1 MRKLTRTIHIASLLV
16 ILSGGCIVIPYY
28 AGPDESEPRVLA
40 VRDEPGVAREEIF
53 RIYRQDQWALFM
65 PFSPEGPRD
74 IRDFSDR
81 YYIVSGGKT
90 NSLSHALDQE
100 YHVYDNLLP
109 ITGTD
114 RWLRAYTTGRSY
126 DDIASLAVCLFTS
139 RKSIAQHTIENV
151 FRVAPHDDL
160 PGQGVAVFSTDGKS
174 MVFPTTDGDC
184 VLDLMSGSLMR
195 PPGQKP
201 DASQV
206 RHLES
211 PDAGIPYHPHV
222 GVSLYDYTSDR
233 MLWTVPDWW
242 VVSSRTDIDRFIT
255 CSGGE
260 DTDHYAEHS
269 VLRLRDGSGAE
280 LVRREVAASHL
291 LVAPSPSLKRVSYL
305 IIKKWGKKFAEIEDA
320 QLCVETFV
328 GGMSVSVCRKTFD
341 VAFERQSFRWLTDD
355 VVIGTSFKH
364 RFGKEHG
371 YVVLDVR
378 TGKWHQLPFPAESY
392 SSFVVDESNGV
403 ACLGAG
409 NGRFHIYDARI
420 DAVSATFSLS
430 DSGFPRDP
438 GGLRMIGVENG
449 VGVVF
454 AGMRTWML
462 VGWDGSLVRSG
473 ALIRSGIGTID
484 RYIGHERLAVSM
496 FRTGESAVLSLCNRL
511 MARGARS
518 MPYVDGKFLLGD
530 PNW

>member
-1 MRKLTRTIHIASLLV
+1 MQKLTRTIHIASLLG

-40 VRDEPGVAREEIF
+40 VRDEPGVAHEEIF

-74 IRDFSDR
+74 IRDGSDR

-126 DDIASLAVCLFTS
+126 DDIASLDVCLFTS

-151 FRVAPHDDL
+151 FRFAPHDDL
-160 PGQGVAVFSTDGKS
+160 PGQGVAVFSADGKS

-378 TGKWHQLPFPAESY
+378 TGFPQ
-392 SSFVVDESNGV
+392 
-403 ACLGAG
+403 
-409 NGRFHIYDARI
+409 
-420 DAVSATFSLS
+420 
-430 DSGFPRDP
+430 DP

>member
-1 MRKLTRTIHIASLLV
+1 MQKLTRTIHIASLLG

-40 VRDEPGVAREEIF
+40 VRDEPGVAHEEIF
-53 RIYRQDQWALFM
+53 RTYRQDQWALFM

-74 IRDFSDR
+74 IRDGSDR

-126 DDIASLAVCLFTS
+126 DDIASLDVCLFTS

-151 FRVAPHDDL
+151 FRFAPHDDL
-160 PGQGVAVFSTDGKS
+160 PGQGVAVFSADGKS

-260 DTDHYAEHS
+260 GADHS
-269 VLRLRDGSGAE
+269 ILRLRDGSGAE

-320 QLCVETFV
+320 QLCVETFG
-328 GGMSVSVCRKTFD
+328 GGMSVCRKTFD

-430 DSGFPRDP
+430 DSGFPQDP

-511 MARGARS
+511 MAKGARS